1 MINFEYVNFPS
12 IPKELYKEIHKSILD
27 NPDEFQTPGPVN
39 RYTIHNGTAPLYEFV
54 STFLDSSY
62 LVQPQKIF
70 GGYVTPIHIDTRRN
84 FTYNYLIDCGGDEV
98 YTNFYD
104 KDLNLI
110 EQHCIEPFRWH
121 RLNVECLH
129 NVTGTTPGRTRVALT
144 VFQPVETK
152 KFQAY

>member
-1 MINFEYVNFPS
+1 MINFEYVDFPE
-12 IPKELYKEIHKSILD
+12 IPKHLHIEIYKSILD
-27 NPDEFQTPGPVN
+27 NPDLFQNTGLTN
-39 RYTIHNGTAPLYEFV
+39 RYTIHEGTAPLYEFV
-54 STFLDSSY
+54 STFLDASY

-70 GGYVTPIHIDTRRN
+70 GGYVTPVHIDTRRN
-84 FTYNYLIDCGGDEV
+84 FTYNYLIDCGGSEV

-104 KDLNLI
+104 KDKNLI
-110 EQHCIEPFRWH
+110 ESHCIEPFRWH

-129 NVTGTTPGRTRVALT
+129 NVTGTVFGRTRVALT